1 MRIVNVNWEGNE
13 VYFTFKRSDGVLG
26 ELQLNMVQVV
36 EHDSWCMDNIAWE
49 GEENEHSE
57 DV

>member
-36 EHDSWCMDNIAWE
+36 EHDPWCMDNIAWE
-49 GEENEHSE
+49 GEEE
-57 DV
+57 